1 MKGISTAS
9 LLITNFQLLISY
21 YCLILLFA
29 LLPVKVIIFKLIN
42 IYPILLMK
50 RWTLFS
56 GLILPVA
63 MLLLTILFGTAG
75 YMVIEHFNLLESLY
89 MTVITISTV
98 GFTEVRQLS
107 DTGRIFT
114 ICLILINLGLF
125 TYFVTLLTRFFS
137 DGEFI
142 KLYKQIKMENSI
154 QQLRQHVI
162 ICGFGR
168 NGKES
173 AQILFNNKIPFVVLE
188 EKNELEKDIEFE
200 VPYFMKGDATK
211 DEVLLEAGIKNARA
225 LITSLPVDADNL
237 FVVLTAKQLNPN
249 LKVISRASQDS
260 SVKKL
265 KIAGADNVIMPD
277 KIGGAHMAT
286 LVMLPDVVEML
297 SIMSTQSTNQFR
309 VAEVQAN
316 KIISLGELDM
326 WNKTSCT
333 ILGIKTEG
341 NNYIVN
347 PGAAYQINPGDGL
360 IVMGSDDQIE
370 KAKKL
375 V

>member
-1 MKGISTAS
+1 M
-9 LLITNFQLLISY
+9 SY
-21 YCLILLFA
+21 SILQ
-29 LLPVKVIIFKLIN
+29 I
-42 IYPILLMK
+42 K
-50 RWTLFS
+50 RLRLFS
-56 GLILPVA
+56 RLILPIA
-63 MLLLTILFGTAG
+63 MLVLTILFGTAG
-75 YMVIEHFNLLESLY
+75 YMVLENFSFLEALY

-98 GFTEVRQLS
+98 GFTEVRPLS
-107 DTGRIFT
+107 ESGRIFT
-114 ICLILINLGLF
+114 IFLILINLGLF

-142 KLYKQIKMENSI
+142 KLYNQIKMENSI
-154 QQLRQHVI
+154 QQLKQHVI

-188 EKNELEKDIEFE
+188 EKNELETDLDFD

-225 LITSLPVDADNL
+225 LITTLPLDADNL
-237 FVVLTAKQLNPN
+237 FVVLTAKQLNPGV
-249 LKVISRASQDS
+249 KVISRASQDS

-297 SIMSTQSTNQFR
+297 SIMSTQSTDRFR
-309 VAEVQAN
+309 VAEIQAN
-316 KIISLGELDM
+316 KSISLGELDM
-326 WNKTSCT
+326 WSKTNCT
-333 ILGIKTEG
+333 ILGIKNPG
-341 NNYIVN
+341 NHYTINPDASYQVN
-347 PGAAYQINPGDGL
+347 PGERL
-360 IVMGSDDQIE
+360 IVMGSDEQIE

>member
-1 MKGISTAS
+1 
-9 LLITNFQLLISY
+9 
-21 YCLILLFA
+21 
-29 LLPVKVIIFKLIN
+29 
-42 IYPILLMK
+42 
-50 RWTLFS
+50 
-56 GLILPVA
+56 
-63 MLLLTILFGTAG
+63 MLVLTILFGTAG
-75 YMVIEHFNLLESLY
+75 YMAIESFSFLEALY

-98 GFTEVRQLS
+98 GFTEVRPLS
-107 DTGRIFT
+107 ESGRIFT
-114 ICLILINLGLF
+114 IFLILVNLGLF

-137 DGEFI
+137 DGEFT

-154 QQLRQHVI
+154 QQLQQHVI

-188 EKNELEKDIEFE
+188 EKNELETDLDFD
-200 VPYFMKGDATK
+200 VSYFMKGDATK

-225 LITSLPVDADNL
+225 LITTLPVDADNL

-249 LKVISRASQDS
+249 VKVISRASQDS

-286 LVMLPDVVEML
+286 LVILPDVVEML
-297 SIMSTQSTNQFR
+297 SIMSTQSTDRFR
-309 VAEVQAN
+309 VAEIQSN
-316 KIISLGELDM
+316 KNISLGELDM
-326 WNKTSCT
+326 WSKTNCT
-333 ILGIKTEG
+333 ILGIK
-341 NNYIVN
+341 N
-347 PGAAYQINPGDGL
+347 PGNHYTINPDASYQINPGERL
-360 IVMGSDDQIE
+360 IVMGSDEQIE

-375 V
+375 L

>member
-1 MKGISTAS
+1 M
-9 LLITNFQLLISY
+9 FQI
-21 YCLILLFA
+21 
-29 LLPVKVIIFKLIN
+29 
-42 IYPILLMK
+42 K
-50 RWTLFS
+50 RLRLFS
-56 GLILPVA
+56 RLILPVA
-63 MLLLTILFGTAG
+63 MLGLTILFGTAG
-75 YMVIEHFNLLESLY
+75 YMVIESFSFLEALY

-98 GFTEVRQLS
+98 GFTEVKPLNES
-107 DTGRIFT
+107 GRIFT
-114 ICLILINLGLF
+114 IFLIMINLGLF

-137 DGEFI
+137 DGEFT

-154 QQLRQHVI
+154 QQLQQHVI

-188 EKNELEKDIEFE
+188 EKNELETDLDFE
-200 VPYFMKGDATK
+200 VKYFMKGDATK

-225 LITSLPVDADNL
+225 LITTLPVDADNL
-237 FVVLTAKQLNPN
+237 FVVLTAKQINPG

-297 SIMSTQSTNQFR
+297 SIMSTQSTDQFR
-309 VAEVQAN
+309 VAEIQSN
-316 KIISLGELDM
+316 KNISLGELDM
-326 WNKTSCT
+326 WSKTNCT
-333 ILGIKTEG
+333 ILGIK
-341 NNYIVN
+341 N
-347 PGAAYQINPGDGL
+347 PGNHYTINPDASYQINPGERL
-360 IVMGSDDQIE
+360 IVMGSDEQIE

-375 V
+375 L

>member
-1 MKGISTAS
+1 M
-9 LLITNFQLLISY
+9 LQL
-21 YCLILLFA
+21 
-29 LLPVKVIIFKLIN
+29 
-42 IYPILLMK
+42 K
-50 RWTLFS
+50 RWRLFS
-56 GLILPVA
+56 KLILPVV
-63 MLLLTILFGTAG
+63 MLLLTILCGTLG
-75 YMVIEHFNLLESLY
+75 YMIIEHFSLLEALY

-98 GFTEVRQLS
+98 GFTEVRPLS
-107 DTGRIFT
+107 AEGRMFT
-114 ICLILINLGLF
+114 IFLILVNLGLF

-154 QQLRQHVI
+154 QHLKQHVI

-188 EKNELEKDIEFE
+188 EKNELDKELDFE
-200 VPYFMKGDATK
+200 VKHFMKGDATR

-225 LITSLPVDADNL
+225 LIITLPIDADNL
-237 FVVLTAKQLNPN
+237 FVVLTAKQLNPAI
-249 LKVISRASQDS
+249 KIISRASQDS

-297 SIMSTQSTNQFR
+297 SIMSTKSNESFR
-309 VAEVQAN
+309 VAEISASKN
-316 KIISLGELDM
+316 ISLGALDM
-326 WNKTSCT
+326 WSKTNCT
-333 ILGIKTEG
+333 ILGVKTEG
-341 NNYIVN
+341 NHYTVN
-347 PGAAYQINPGDGL
+347 PDAAYQIKPGDRL
-360 IVMGSDDQIE
+360 IVMGSDEQIE
-370 KAKKL
+370 NTKKL